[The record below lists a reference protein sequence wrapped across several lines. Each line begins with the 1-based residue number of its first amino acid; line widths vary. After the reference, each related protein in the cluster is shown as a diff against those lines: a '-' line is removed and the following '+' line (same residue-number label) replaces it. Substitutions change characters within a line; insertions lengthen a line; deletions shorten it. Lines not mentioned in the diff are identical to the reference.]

1 VTNNVCPPRAQAD
14 LERVIVEH
22 MNFGKKR
29 AGLNRTIF
37 FALALAGEAGE
48 LCNIIKKK
56 LRGDRKYKGKA
67 GAALFAKQ
75 VDGETVDLGNYV
87 YMMAAHREIPLTKR
101 MLEKL
106 LEVEAR
112 DDDWNRL
119 PVKLSKRPQRLPINC
134 RCTVGPVSASNLR
147 KAGRGHHQCTQP
159 AQGRIQ

>member
-1 VTNNVCPPRAQAD
+1 MCSRRKQPD
-14 LERVIVEH
+14 LEQVIVQH

-112 DDDWNRL
+112 DDDWNKDPL
-119 PVKLSKRPQRLPINC
+119 VKLTPRGSRTEQRHPTRAQWAAAFKAIKKGGKRGKHR
-134 RCTVGPVSASNLR
+134 R
-147 KAGRGHHQCTQP
+147 
-159 AQGRIQ
+159 